1 MSSYTLGQMLRY
13 RFDTFMARGG
23 RSSFIC
29 LVVVYISILLTLSSI
44 RGLMLLTIPRDVRD
58 EERTEYVER
67 GGGYFRHVYITFLQM
82 TDPGNM
88 NQDILSRPYFKITSV
103 LAGLS
108 GVVMLA
114 SLVALVTTGLHGKLA
129 NLKKGHSRV
138 VEQGHTLILGWSERV
153 LEILR
158 ELILANESE
167 DDACVV
173 ILADVDKEHMDDFL
187 DVRLRDT
194 KTTRVV
200 TRSGSVSSL
209 VNLHIASVATSKSVI
224 VLASAG
230 VSASDEE
237 KAESDTLAIKTILGV
252 LACRPPGQKMHI
264 VAELFFP
271 WNRAIVYDL
280 APGEI
285 ATVNANQVLAK
296 ILVQT
301 SRCVGLSVVYDEV
314 LSFDGAEMYF
324 YHADWGPTTFG
335 DLAYH
340 FPDGVPVGLRHTDGQ
355 LKLNPPADSQVAG
368 DDDVLMLAT
377 DDSTIEYREEPV
389 AVPCEL
395 SLVDRRRVRA
405 TERTLIIGWSP
416 KLEIMLDH
424 YADYVLPGSHVDVM
438 LKSPN
443 DAMREEISRL
453 DEHLPN
459 ISVQLLQG
467 NPLQKTGLL
476 AIEPHTYD
484 VIVILSQG
492 ELAGH
497 PERTDSETIV
507 ILLQLRKIL
516 AEEPDRSLRTIL
528 VTEVLVSENQ
538 SLVAQTGVHD
548 FIISNRI
555 VSRLLAQMSEDRD
568 IKRVYDILF
577 EKKGAEVYLKP
588 ASLYLDDFPAN
599 VTFAD
604 LMRLTQKRHEVCL
617 GVKLKVFEGQLERNY
632 GVKLIPNKNTRYVLE
647 PEDELVVLAEDET

>member
-13 RFDTFMARGG
+13 RFDNFMARGG

-29 LVVVYISILLTLSSI
+29 LVVIYISILFTLSSI
-44 RGLMLLTIPRDVRD
+44 RGVMLLTVPRDGLEPGVY
-58 EERTEYVER
+58 TER
-67 GGGYFRHVYITFLQM
+67 GGGYLRHVYITFLQM

-88 NQDILSRPYFKITSV
+88 NQDVMSRPYFKITSV

-108 GVVMLA
+108 GVIMLA

-129 NLKKGHSRV
+129 DLKKGHSKV
-138 VEQGHTLILGWSERV
+138 VEEGHTLILGWSERV

-158 ELILANESE
+158 ELIMANESE

-173 ILADVDKEHMDDFL
+173 ILAETDKEEMDDFL

-194 KTTRVV
+194 QTTRVV

-209 VNLHIASVATSKSVI
+209 VNLHIASVATCKSVV

-237 KAESDTLAIKTILGV
+237 KADSDTLVIKTILGV
-252 LACRPPGQKMHI
+252 LACRPPGRKLHI

-301 SRCVGLSVVYDEV
+301 SRCVGLSVVYDEI

-324 YHADWGPTTFG
+324 YNANWGETTFG
-335 DLAYH
+335 ELAFH
-340 FPDGVPVGLRHTDGQ
+340 FPDGVPVGIRHADGR
-355 LKLNPPADSQVAG
+355 LALNPPADTPVTG
-368 DDDVLMLAT
+368 EDDLLMLAT
-377 DDSTIEYREEPV
+377 DDSTIEYRTQPV
-389 AVPCEL
+389 AAPRTLVP
-395 SLVDRRRVRA
+395 VDRRQVRT

-416 KLEIMLDH
+416 KLEIMLDQ
-424 YADYVLPGSHVDVM
+424 YSDYVLPGSRVDIM
-438 LKSPN
+438 LKAPS
-443 DAMREEISRL
+443 DAIREEIVHL
-453 DEHLPN
+453 DEHLLHVDVRL
-459 ISVQLLQG
+459 IQQ

-476 AIEPHTYD
+476 AVEPHTYD

-492 ELAGH
+492 ERAGH

-516 AEEPDRSLRTIL
+516 AERPGGAPRTIL

-538 SLVAQTGVHD
+538 LLVAQTGVHD

-577 EKKGAEVYLKP
+577 EKRGAEIYLKP
-588 ASLYLDDFPAN
+588 ASLYLDEFPAH

-604 LMRLTQKRHEVCL
+604 LVRLTQKRGEVCL
-617 GVKLKVFEGQLERNY
+617 GVKLKVFEGNLERNY
-632 GVKLIPNKNTRYVLE
+632 GVKLIPEKTTHYALG